1 MIPTAHRYRT
11 PILTTHLIR
20 AAVRLSTALTAL
32 VLAITCTARPVHAQT
47 SARLPRMQEDKPGQL
62 ARATITPDSA
72 RALARGR
79 VANGVIAEQ
88 GIEMEG
94 GKLVYSFDMRVRGRS
109 GIDEVLIDAMS
120 GAVISVEH
128 EGPAAEAR
136 ERAQDVRERAAKRD
150 STRRP

>member
-1 MIPTAHRYRT
+1 MTRLSIRT
-11 PILTTHLIR
+11 
-20 AAVRLSTALTAL
+20 AVRFGATLGAFAL
-32 VLAITCTARPVHAQT
+32 VICGSARALQAQT
-47 SARLPRMQEDKPGQL
+47 TTRVPRMKEDKPGQL
-62 ARATITPDSA
+62 AQATITPDSA

-79 VANGVIAEQ
+79 VVNGVIAEQ

-109 GIDEVLIDAMS
+109 GIDEVLIDAMT

-136 ERAQDVRERAAKRD
+136 ERAQDARERAAKRD